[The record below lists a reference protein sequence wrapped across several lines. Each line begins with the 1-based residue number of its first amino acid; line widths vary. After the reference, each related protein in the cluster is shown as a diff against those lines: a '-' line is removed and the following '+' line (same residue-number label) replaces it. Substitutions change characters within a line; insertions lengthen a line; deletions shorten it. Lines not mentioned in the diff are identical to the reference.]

1 VKRRIVLLGPPASG
15 KGTQAQLIRD
25 RYEIEAPSPGAIL
38 REQLEHRTP
47 LGIEAGKF
55 TSQGRL
61 VPDHLIVELVRD
73 WLSQRDGAFIF
84 DGFPR
89 TVGQADAFEE
99 ILAERRMPLEV
110 VLSFEATP
118 ETIERR
124 VARRLV
130 CSKCETS
137 VSIGLHVSDASSPC
151 PRCGGKLQ
159 RRADDAPEILR
170 ERLVEYGAKT
180 APLAAYY
187 RDKGLV
193 RNVDANRPPDAVF
206 SEIVDILEQ

>member
-15 KGTQAQLIRD
+15 KGTQAQMIRD
-25 RYEIEAPSPGAIL
+25 RFGIEAPSPGAIL
-38 REQLEHRTP
+38 REQLDSGTP

-73 WLSQRDGAFIF
+73 WLAQRDGAFIF

-89 TVGQADAFEE
+89 TIVQADAFEE
-99 ILAERRMPLEV
+99 ILEERKMPLEV
-110 VLSFEATP
+110 VLSLEATV

-124 VARRLV
+124 IARRMT
-130 CSKCETS
+130 CSKCGTS

-159 RRADDAPEILR
+159 RRADDSPEILR
-170 ERLVEYGAKT
+170 ERLVEYGEKT
-180 APLAAYY
+180 APLAEYY
-187 RDKGLV
+187 HGKGLV
-193 RNVDANRPPDAVF
+193 RAVDANRTPELVF
-206 SEIVDILEQ
+206 SDIIEILK

>member
-1 VKRRIVLLGPPASG
+1 M
-15 KGTQAQLIRD
+15 IRD
-25 RYEIEAPSPGAIL
+25 RFGIDAPSPGAIL
-38 REQLEHRTP
+38 REQLESGTA

-73 WLSQRDGAFIF
+73 WLAHRDGAFIF

-89 TVGQADAFEE
+89 TVVQADAFED
-99 ILAERRMPLEV
+99 ILEERKMPLEV
-110 VLSFEATP
+110 VLSFEVTV

-124 VARRLV
+124 IARRMT
-130 CSKCETS
+130 CSKCGTS

-159 RRADDAPEILR
+159 RRTDDSAEILR
-170 ERLVEYGAKT
+170 ERLVEYGEKT

-187 RDKGLV
+187 CRKGIV
-193 RNVDANRPPDAVF
+193 RTVDANRTPDAVF
-206 SEIVDILEQ
+206 SSIVEILEQ